1 MKASRTARI
10 TAEHVRLYSQI
21 TGDYNP
27 LHVDPEFASATRF
40 KKRIVQGG
48 LTSGLLNA
56 IVAMN
61 LPGPGTVFLETCWR
75 FTNPVFIGDTIVG
88 EVEVLEV
95 HKTKPVS
102 RIGVR
107 IVRSDGETVVDGH
120 ACATRRRLRR
130 SGITHG
136 ETAPGSCATIAIARC
151 ARAARRNGPLGSP
164 RSSRARFHAR

>member
-1 MKASRTARI
+1 VSLKVGMKASRTARI

-120 ACATRRRLRR
+120 AWCY
-130 SGITHG
+130 
-136 ETAPGSCATIAIARC
+136 TAAPSTFRHH
-151 ARAARRNGPLGSP
+151 ARRDSARVVRHNRHRTLRAS
-164 RSSRARFHAR
+164 RSA